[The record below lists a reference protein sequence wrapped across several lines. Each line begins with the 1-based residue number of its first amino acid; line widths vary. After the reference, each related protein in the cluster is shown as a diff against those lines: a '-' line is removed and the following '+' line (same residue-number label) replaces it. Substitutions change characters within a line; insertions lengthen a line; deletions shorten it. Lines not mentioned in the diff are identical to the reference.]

1 MRREERDGRIAPVVR
16 LARRAVL
23 RVELEHRQQLHCG
36 DAQIF
41 EVRDLFDQSSV
52 CAALLDRDA

>member
-41 EVRDLFDQSSV
+41 EVWDLFDHSSV
-52 CAALLDRDA
+52 CAALLGRDA